1 MDKKDINNYHQFDII
16 QLYREK
22 YHGNYSY
29 LSFDLCMID
38 LIIAFEMN
46 PIRYTFVFA
55 IIIKSL
61 NN

>member
-1 MDKKDINNYHQFDII
+1 MWDMDKKDINNYHQFD
-16 QLYREK
+16 K

-29 LSFDLCMID
+29 LRFDLWMID